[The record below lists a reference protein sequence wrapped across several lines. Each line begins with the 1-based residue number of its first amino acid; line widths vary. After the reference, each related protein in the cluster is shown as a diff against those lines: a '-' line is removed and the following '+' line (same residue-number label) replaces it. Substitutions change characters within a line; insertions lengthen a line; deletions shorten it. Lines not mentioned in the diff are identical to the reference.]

1 MRLKQIVIWS
11 LVGASAIAIAVYA
24 VVRSRTWNAIHLTL
38 QGSVMRKDP
47 DPRRELP
54 LENTAITATY
64 NNKTISVQSDASGY
78 FRIMVPDLVWPGQ
91 SIALSY
97 MRPGYKPFEQVFK
110 LQFRSTGKR
119 LLVVEL
125 EPEGSNSE
133 PTEETNRQASVL
145 KNIRVRYTE
154 NLERDDNIGSAV
166 TTFQVV
172 NKANVPCRHQA
183 PCSPDGAWK
192 ASTGSATLDAG
203 HGNEF
208 RNVRVSCIAGPCP
221 FTHIDSSGFS
231 HGGQTIV
238 ASATGWSDTA
248 TFLFEA
254 EVYRTAISA
263 SVRYSYPVIYGRT
276 LNFTLPP
283 TQEGLSFEA
292 DLNGS
297 PMVFP
302 LSPDLELSWASCAVR
317 PSADSER
324 STVYLCELKPGY
336 RF

>member
-1 MRLKQIVIWS
+1 MRLKRIVVWS
-11 LVGASAIAIAVYA
+11 LVAASAIAVTVFAVM
-24 VVRSRTWNAIHLTL
+24 RSRTWNAIHLTL
-38 QGSVMRKDP
+38 QGSVMRRDP

-54 LENTAITATY
+54 LQNTTITATY
-64 NNKTISVQSDASGY
+64 NNRTITVQSDASGY
-78 FRIMVPDLVWPGQ
+78 FKIQLPELVWPGQ

-97 MRPGYKPFEQVFK
+97 ARSGYKPLDQIIK

-119 LLVVEL
+119 LLVVGL
-125 EPEGSNSE
+125 EPEGASAE
-133 PTEETNRQASVL
+133 PSDESNRQASVL

-154 NLERDDNIGSAV
+154 NLERDDNVGSAV

-172 NKANVPCRHQA
+172 NTANVPCRHQT
-183 PCSPDGAWK
+183 PCSPDGTWK

-203 HGNEF
+203 QGNEF
-208 RNVRVSCIAGPCP
+208 RNIRVSCIAGPCP
-221 FTHIDSSGFS
+221 FTRIDSSGFD
-231 HGGQTIV
+231 HGGRTIV
-238 ASATGWSDTA
+238 ASAIGWSNTA

-283 TQEGLSFEA
+283 TQEGLSFVG
-292 DLNGS
+292 DLNGA

-302 LSPDLELSWASCAVR
+302 LSPDLDLSWASCAAR
-317 PSADSER
+317 PSADNER
-324 STVYLCELKPGY
+324 STVYRCELKPGY

>member
-1 MRLKQIVIWS
+1 MRLKRIVIWS
-11 LVGASAIAIAVYA
+11 LIAAGAIAIAVFA

-54 LENTAITATY
+54 LENTTITATY
-64 NNKTISVQSDASGY
+64 NNRTMTVQSDASGY
-78 FRIMVPDLVWPGQ
+78 FRIMVPDLIWPGQ
-91 SIALSY
+91 SIALTY
-97 MRPGYKPFEQVFK
+97 THPGYKALDQVIK

-125 EPEGSNSE
+125 EPEEARTE
-133 PTEETNRQASVL
+133 PGEETNRQASVL
-145 KNIRVRYTE
+145 KNLRVRYTE

-166 TTFQVV
+166 TTFEVV
-172 NKANVPCRHQA
+172 NQANIPCRHRS
-183 PCSPDGAWK
+183 PCSPDGTWK
-192 ASTGSATLDAG
+192 ASTGSASLDAG
-203 HGNEF
+203 PGNEF
-208 RNVRVSCIAGPCP
+208 RNIRVSCIAGPCP
-221 FTHIDSSGFS
+221 FTHIDSSGFE
-231 HGGQTIV
+231 HGGRTIT
-238 ASATGWSDTA
+238 ASATDWSSTT

-254 EVYRTAISA
+254 EVYHTALSS

-292 DLNGS
+292 DLNGA

-302 LSPDLELSWASCAVR
+302 LSPDLDLSWASCAVR

-324 STVYLCELKPGY
+324 SSVYLCELKPGY

>member
-1 MRLKQIVIWS
+1 MRPKRILVWS
-11 LVGASAIAIAVYA
+11 LVAVGMAALAIF
-24 VVRSRTWNAIHLTL
+24 VVWRSRTWNAIHLTL

-54 LENTAITATY
+54 LENTTITATY
-64 NNKTISVQSDASGY
+64 NNRILTVHSDASGL
-78 FRIMVPDLVWPGQ
+78 FKVRVPELVWPGQ
-91 SIALSY
+91 SVALNFE
-97 MRPGYKPFEQVFK
+97 RPGYKPLQQVVK
-110 LQFRSTGKR
+110 IQFRSTGKR
-119 LLVVEL
+119 LLVIAL
-125 EPEGSNSE
+125 EPETSRTE
-133 PTEETNRQASVL
+133 PAPENDRQASAL

-154 NLERDDNIGSAV
+154 NLQRDENIGSAV

-172 NKANVPCRHQA
+172 NHANVPCRHQA
-183 PCSPDGAWK
+183 PCSPDGSWK

-203 HGNEF
+203 QGNEF
-208 RNVRVSCIAGPCP
+208 RNIRVSCIAGPCP
-221 FTHIDSSGFS
+221 FTHIDSSGFE
-231 HGGQTIV
+231 HGGRTIV
-238 ASATGWSDTA
+238 ASATDWSDTA

-254 EVYRTAISA
+254 EVDRTGISS
-263 SVRYSYPVIYGRT
+263 SVRYLYPVIYGRT

-302 LSPDLELSWASCAVR
+302 LSPDLDLSWANCAAR
-317 PSADSER
+317 SSADSER
-324 STVYLCELKPGY
+324 STVYRCELKPGY

>member
-1 MRLKQIVIWS
+1 MRPKRIIVWS
-11 LVGASAIAIAVYA
+11 LVAASAAAITVFAVL
-24 VVRSRTWNAIHLTL
+24 RSRTWNAVHLTL

-54 LENTAITATY
+54 LENATITATY
-64 NNKTISVQSDASGY
+64 NNEKITVQSDASGY
-78 FRIMVPDLVWPGQ
+78 FKVHVPELIWPGQ
-91 SIALSY
+91 LISLSFN
-97 MRPGYKPFEQVFK
+97 RAGYKPLTQLIK
-110 LQFRSTGKR
+110 IQFRSTGKR
-119 LLVVEL
+119 LLVVSL
-125 EPEGSNSE
+125 EPEAAPSE
-133 PTEETNRQASVL
+133 QTDTVNRQASVL
-145 KNIRVRYTE
+145 TNIRVRYTE
-154 NLERDDNIGSAV
+154 NLERDENIGSAV

-172 NKANVPCRHQA
+172 NQANVPCRRHA

-203 HGNEF
+203 QGNEF
-208 RNVRVSCIAGPCP
+208 RNIRVSCIAGPCP
-221 FTHIDSSGFS
+221 FTHIDSSGFE
-231 HGGQTIV
+231 HAGRTIV

-254 EVYRTAISA
+254 EVYRTGISA

-283 TQEGLSFEA
+283 TQEGLSFQA
-292 DLNGS
+292 DLNGA

-302 LSPDLELSWASCAVR
+302 LSPDLDLSWASCAVR